1 MDKLLLAFLSGLL
14 LAFSWPSIGVFPLVF
29 VAFIPLLILE
39 HNSENSKQ
47 VFIYSFLA
55 FFLFNAITTYWIY
68 HATLFGAIAAFFIN
82 ATLMAATF
90 AVFHKVKRV
99 SSKRLGY
106 FSLLVFWISMEYL
119 HLNWDLSWP
128 WLTLGNVFANSTYLI
143 QWYEFTGFLGG
154 SFWVLLINIS
164 LFRLYKKKVVLFP
177 IFVLFIPI
185 IVSLLMYFNFKEK
198 NNESIEVL
206 IIQPNVDPYIDK
218 FSISF
223 DDQLIDFIKLAE
235 TGLTQET
242 DLLIGPET
250 ALTEGIWEDQD
261 NTYENTYSINK
272 LRELQKEYPNLNIL
286 VGATTYK
293 LFSYNETKTSTARKI
308 RNEDIFYDVYN
319 SAIFINDS
327 GYVDVYHKTKLVP
340 GVEKM
345 PFPKILDPLAKI
357 AIDLGGTSGSLGSEN
372 YINSFLVNTSL
383 VAPLICYES
392 VYGDM
397 DLGKTNLLAIITND
411 GWWKN
416 TAGYKQHLNY
426 ARLRAIEQRKS
437 VVRSANTGISS
448 IINSRGDVLQKS
460 NWDEVVCM
468 QANVSL
474 SNTNTVYSQLGDYI
488 GRVSVFI
495 AIIFLIMTF
504 VKVRLSK

>member
-1 MDKLLLAFLSGLL
+1 MYGINWVIVNLLKLSLIYAD
-14 LAFSWPSIGVFPLVF
+14 SIETIID
-29 VAFIPLLILE
+29 A
-39 HNSENSKQ
+39 
-47 VFIYSFLA
+47 
-55 FFLFNAITTYWIY
+55 TTI
-68 HATLFGAIAAFFIN
+68 
-82 ATLMAATF
+82 
-90 AVFHKVKRV
+90 
-99 SSKRLGY
+99 
-106 FSLLVFWISMEYL
+106 
-119 HLNWDLSWP
+119 
-128 WLTLGNVFANSTYLI
+128 LGN
-143 QWYEFTGFLGG
+143 
-154 SFWVLLINIS
+154 
-164 LFRLYKKKVVLFP
+164 
-177 IFVLFIPI
+177 
-185 IVSLLMYFNFKEK
+185 
-198 NNESIEVL
+198 
-206 IIQPNVDPYIDK
+206 
-218 FSISF
+218 
-223 DDQLIDFIKLAE
+223 
-235 TGLTQET
+235 
-242 DLLIGPET
+242 
-250 ALTEGIWEDQD
+250 QD

-272 LRELQKEYPNLNIL
+272 LKELQKKYPNLNIL

-293 LFSYNETKTSTARKI
+293 LFNPNEKKTSTARKI

-357 AIDLGGTSGSLGSEN
+357 AVNLGGTSGSLGSEN

-383 VAPLICYES
+383 VTPLICYES
-392 VYGDM
+392 VYGDIG
-397 DLGKTNLLAIITND
+397 LGETNLLAIITND

-448 IINSRGDVLQKS
+448 VINSRGDVLQKS

-468 QANVSL
+468 QANVPL
-474 SNTNTVYSQLGDYI
+474 INTSTFYSQFGDYI
-488 GRVSVFI
+488 GRLSVFI